1 MPSETR
7 LAASLKEIDDLK
19 AERDER
25 AVAATTHHRR
35 SEAAL
40 RGSEQRFREIAET
53 VNEVFWIT
61 DPAKLQMLYV
71 SPAYERTWDRSCESL
86 YAAPATWL
94 DAIHPADVERI
105 RRAAQEKQAA
115 GTYDEEFRIVRPD
128 GSVRWIRD
136 RAYPVRD
143 RSGEVCRIVGV
154 AADITLRKQAELEL
168 RTVEQQLRALIGR
181 LHTVREEEA
190 KRIAR
195 ELHDHLGQE
204 LTALNMELA
213 DLEAKTPGAT
223 ARQRTQ
229 IARMHT
235 IVDHTIEVVQ
245 HIASD
250 LRLGQLDLLGL
261 TAAIDWHLKEFS
273 RRSSISCRVLRLDE
287 VENLSDAQNVAI
299 FRILQEALTNISRH
313 ANATEVEIRLEA
325 EPGQILLE
333 VSDNGRGITP
343 AEANAANAI
352 GLLGMR
358 ERAQM
363 VGARVTITGRSGPG
377 TRVLVTVPLIRAAP
391 TSP

>member
-1 MPSETR
+1 MPPEKR
-7 LAASLKEIDDLK
+7 LAASLKEIDVLK
-19 AERDER
+19 AEREER
-25 AVAATTHHRR
+25 AVAANTDHRR

-40 RGSEQRFREIAET
+40 RGSEERFREITENI
-53 VNEVFWIT
+53 NEVFWIT

-86 YAAPATWL
+86 YASPATWF
-94 DAIHPADVERI
+94 DAIHPDDVGRI
-105 RRAAQEKQAA
+105 RRAAREKQA
-115 GTYDEEFRIVRPD
+115 GSTYDEEFRIVRQD
-128 GSVRWIRD
+128 GSIRWIRD

-143 RSGEVCRIVGV
+143 QMGEVCRIVGV
-154 AADITLRKQAELEL
+154 AEDITQRKQAELEL
-168 RTVEQQLRALIGR
+168 RTVEQQLRALVGR

-213 DLEAKTPGAT
+213 DLKAKSPGAT
-223 ARQRTQ
+223 SRQREQ

-235 IVDHTIEVVQ
+235 MVDHTIEVVQ

-273 RRSSISCRVLRLDE
+273 HRSSIPCRVTRLDE
-287 VENLSDAQNVAI
+287 VENLSDSQSITI

-313 ANATEVEIRLEA
+313 AHATEVEIRLEA
-325 EPGQILLE
+325 RPGQIVLE
-333 VSDNGRGITP
+333 VSDNGRGITTTEAS
-343 AEANAANAI
+343 AENAI

-363 VGARVTITGRSGPG
+363 VGASVTISGRAGAG
-377 TRVLVTVPLIRAAP
+377 TRVLMTVPLHRADPA
-391 TSP
+391 SL

>member
-7 LAASLKEIDDLK
+7 LAASLKEIDVLK

-25 AVAATTHHRR
+25 AVAATTDHRR
-35 SEAAL
+35 NEAAL
-40 RGSEQRFREIAET
+40 RGSEERFREIAET
-53 VNEVFWIT
+53 VNEVFWTT
-61 DPAKLQMLYV
+61 DPARLQMLYV
-71 SPAYERTWDRSCESL
+71 SPAYERLWDHSCESL
-86 YAAPATWL
+86 YASPASWL
-94 DAIHPADVERI
+94 DAIHPEDVERV
-105 RRAAQEKQAA
+105 RRAARDKQAA
-115 GTYDEEFRIVRPD
+115 GTYDEEYRIVRRD
-128 GSVRWIRD
+128 GSLRWIRD

-143 RSGEVCRIVGV
+143 LAGEVCRIVGV
-154 AADITLRKQAELEL
+154 AEDITPRKQAELEL
-168 RTVEQQLRALIGR
+168 RTMEQQLRALIGR

-213 DLEAKTPGAT
+213 DLEAKSPGAN

-229 IARMHT
+229 IGRMHT

-273 RRSSISCRVLRLDE
+273 RRSSISCRITRLDE
-287 VENLSDAQNVAI
+287 VENLSDSQNITI

-313 ANATEVEIRLEA
+313 AAATEVAIRLEVG
-325 EPGQILLE
+325 PGQITLE

-343 AEANAANAI
+343 AESKAENAI

-363 VGARVTITGRSGPG
+363 VGGSVTITGRAGAG
-377 TRVLVTVPLIRAAP
+377 TRVLVTVPLHRAAP
-391 TSP
+391 RP